1 MFCKCGIL
9 EVTSIPL
16 DTAEKFKFEA
26 QWIHIEILQLCPS
39 ISDDI
44 LEEINAVNRQFQLL
58 NYACR
63 GWMGSKVSYCWLCW
77 KISIKTAETTEI
89 FQNLQISCHSVFTR
103 SAFLFF

>member
-63 GWMGSKVSYCWLCW
+63 GWWEVRYH
-77 KISIKTAETTEI
+77 IADYAEK
-89 FQNLQISCHSVFTR
+89 FQ
-103 SAFLFF
+103 